1 MSSSILRPPTEPKDI
16 ELARTS
22 GRRVVRG
29 VLVGT
34 ATAVAFSLG
43 GFRLINDG
51 SGAMANVLF
60 CLVPFVTGLATGIVT
75 RGKALVFASLVIGTM
90 MCTTVLIFTGMEGWV
105 CVLMSAPL
113 IVISL
118 AVGAMLGILL
128 GQFLENIGVKHL
140 GALLVLAV
148 LPIFLMGANK
158 IEEPSRRTLRAET
171 ITNTLVTD
179 APRELVWNQLKTF
192 DRIEGTKG
200 LLMRIGLPV
209 PVSCSMSGEGVGAT
223 RTCYFEQGH
232 IAERVTEWN
241 PPKSMK
247 LEITEFDVPGRPW
260 LSFQDASYELTT
272 ENGRTVLTRKTTI
285 VSRLS
290 PAWYWRPLEKIGVE
304 TEHEYLFE
312 EVKRKI
318 EGAK

>member
-1 MSSSILRPPTEPKDI
+1 MSSHILTPEPPQPKI
-16 ELARTS
+16 PTS
-22 GRRVVRG
+22 RFRVFRG
-29 VLVGT
+29 IVVGSLT
-34 ATAVAFSLG
+34 AIAVGLG
-43 GFRLINDG
+43 GFRIIRDDT
-51 SGAMANVLF
+51 GAMGWVLF
-60 CLVPFVTGLATGIVT
+60 WGLPFITGLATAIVS
-75 RGKALVFASLVIGTM
+75 RGKEVIFASLVIGAIA
-90 MCTTVLIFTGMEGWV
+90 CTVALYIMGLEGWV
-105 CVLMSAPL
+105 CILMSAPL
-113 IVISL
+113 IAFSL
-118 AVGAMLGILL
+118 A
-128 GQFLENIGVKHL
+128 L
-140 GALLVLAV
+140 GALIGTLLRQFLLAMGARHLVLLLTVAV
-148 LPIFLMGANK
+148 LPFFLVAANK
-158 IEEPSRRTLRAET
+158 IEEPSRRALRTET
-171 ITNTLVTD
+171 ITNTLITD

-209 PVSCSMSGEGVGAT
+209 PVSCTMSGEGVGAT

-241 PPKSMK
+241 PPSSMT

-260 LSFQDASYELTT
+260 LSFQGASYELTT
-272 ENGRTVLTRKTTI
+272 ENGHTVVTRKTTI

-312 EVKRKI
+312 EVKKKI

>member
-1 MSSSILRPPTEPKDI
+1 MSSSIFTTEP
-16 ELARTS
+16 EQPPPARTRS
-22 GRRVVRG
+22 TRVVRG
-29 VLVGT
+29 IVVGVLT
-34 ATAVAFSLG
+34 AIAVSLG
-43 GFRLINDG
+43 GFRLVFDDT
-51 SGAMANVLF
+51 GAMGVVLF
-60 CLVPFVTGLATGIVT
+60 FGLPFITGLVTGIVT
-75 RGKALVFASLVIGTM
+75 RGKELVFASLAIAALMFTATLVM
-90 MCTTVLIFTGMEGWV
+90 MGLEGWV
-105 CVLMSAPL
+105 CVLMSAPF
-113 IVISL
+113 V
-118 AVGAMLGILL
+118 AVGLAAGAFTGMIVGNILESL
-128 GQFLENIGVKHL
+128 GVKHL
-140 GALLVLAV
+140 ATLLMVVILPFFLIGAR
-148 LPIFLMGANK
+148 K
-158 IEEPSRRTLRAET
+158 IEEPSRRTPRVET
-171 ITNTLVTD
+171 FANTLTTD

-209 PVSCSMSGEGVGAT
+209 PVSCTMSGEGVGAT

-241 PPKSMK
+241 PPSSMK

-272 ENGRTVLTRKTTI
+272 ESGHTVVTRKTTI

-304 TEHEYLFE
+304 TEHEYLFA
-312 EVKRKI
+312 EVKRRI

>member
-1 MSSSILRPPTEPKDI
+1 MGSI
-16 ELARTS
+16 
-22 GRRVVRG
+22 
-29 VLVGT
+29 T
-34 ATAVAFSLG
+34 AIAFGLG
-43 GFRLINDG
+43 GFGLVNDRGG
-51 SGAMANVLF
+51 SMGWVLF
-60 CLVPFVTGLATGIVT
+60 FILPFVTGLATAIVT
-75 RGKALVFASLVIGTM
+75 RGKEVIFASLWIGALG
-90 MCTTVLIFTGMEGWV
+90 CTAALIITRMEGWV
-105 CVLMSAPL
+105 CVLMSAP
-113 IVISL
+113 IIAFSL
-118 AVGAMLGILL
+118 AMGAVCGVLVRDLLVSLGAKHLVLL
-128 GQFLENIGVKHL
+128 LTIGVL
-140 GALLVLAV
+140 PFFLVA
-148 LPIFLMGANK
+148 ANK
-158 IEEPSRRTLRAET
+158 LEEPSRRTPRAET

-179 APRELVWNQLKTF
+179 APREVVWNQLKTF

-209 PVSCSMSGEGVGAT
+209 PVSCTMSGEGVGAT

-241 PPKSMK
+241 PPNSMK

-260 LSFQDASYELTT
+260 LSFQDASYELTS
-272 ENGRTVLTRKTTI
+272 EGGRTVITRKTTI